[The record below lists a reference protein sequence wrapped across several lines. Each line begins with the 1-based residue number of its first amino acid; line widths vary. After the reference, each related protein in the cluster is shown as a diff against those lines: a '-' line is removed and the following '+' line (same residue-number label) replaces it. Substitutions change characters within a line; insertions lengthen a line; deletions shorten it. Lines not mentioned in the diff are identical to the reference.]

1 LTSLIKPANLTVI
14 FCRVFVCSLI
24 SFVFVVTVFRA
35 SVQSIAHD
43 EALTYEWFLDGS
55 VYKVLMFN
63 STNHVLFTIIA
74 KFFVKLFGTNELSL
88 RTPSLIGATGYLTFT
103 YLLCRK
109 LFGDGILLLISMAM
123 LCLNP
128 LLMDFMAAARGYS
141 LGLAFLAAAMYV
153 MARLVDRVTFN
164 PDDPERQRD
173 CAIASIL
180 LALSVA
186 ASLTNLFPAAS
197 LAFSFLAIAFRWPL
211 NFTWF
216 DARALRTLAQF
227 FIVPGVLVGLFIL
240 WPFLIQARPA
250 QFNMGLHR
258 ASDALRDLFNSSFLY
273 KWTGDVYAFSLGAVP
288 PSSGSWQ
295 QRLSDFGVYV
305 IFPVLFFFVFLGL
318 ISVSRS
324 SVVSRQRETVYCC
337 LFGIAAIA
345 CVVLTV
351 LFRVLLKVNYPVS
364 RTCLYFIPLFTL
376 SGLLLAREFV
386 SRFPQYHLRPV
397 GLIIAATVV
406 FDYALS
412 LNTEYFR
419 YNAYDV
425 ISRQLFLCISND
437 ARSRGLT
444 GIRVGGTWWYEPE
457 INFYRRRYNAEW
469 MKPYDVKD
477 RSYFWESPN
486 SLVPADYDYFVFT
499 PANDPGLTGPRMRTI
514 FRDRVT
520 NITVTAMDK

>member
-1 LTSLIKPANLTVI
+1 MSTKTSVI
-14 FCRVFVCSLI
+14 FYRVLTYSLLA
-24 SFVFVVTVFRA
+24 FVFVIAAFRA

-55 VYKVLMFN
+55 VYRVLAFN
-63 STNHVLFTIIA
+63 STNHVLFTMIA

-88 RTPSLIGATGYLTFT
+88 RAPSLIGAAGYLTFT

-109 LFGDGILLLISMAM
+109 LFGDGILLLLSIAM

-141 LGLAFLAAAMYV
+141 LGMAFLAAAMYV
-153 MARLVDRVTFN
+153 MARLIDRGTFN
-164 PDDPERQRD
+164 PDDPGGHRD
-173 CAIASIL
+173 CAIASVL
-180 LALSVA
+180 LALSIA
-186 ASLTNLFPAAS
+186 ASLTNLFPVAS
-197 LAFSFLAIAFRWPL
+197 LALSFPAIAFRWPL
-211 NFTWF
+211 DFRRLG
-216 DARALRTLAQF
+216 ARTLRIFAQY

-273 KWTGDVYAFSLGAVP
+273 KWTGDVYASSLGAVP
-288 PSSGSWQ
+288 PSPGSWQ
-295 QRLSDFGVYV
+295 QRLSDFGIYV
-305 IFPVLFFFVFLGL
+305 IFPLLFFFVFLGL
-318 ISVSRS
+318 ISVSCS
-324 SVVSRQRETVYCC
+324 SMESRQRETVYCR

-351 LFRVLLKVNYPVS
+351 LFHVLLKVNYPVS

-376 SGLLLAREFV
+376 SGLLVAREFFF
-386 SRFPQYHLRPV
+386 RFPHYHLRPV
-397 GLIIAATVV
+397 GLIIAAMVV
-406 FDYALS
+406 FDYAVS

-437 ARSRGLT
+437 ARARGLT
-444 GIRVGGTWWYEPE
+444 SIRVGGTWWYEPE

-486 SLVPADYDYFVFT
+486 SLVPAEYDYFVFT
-499 PANDPGLTGPRMRTI
+499 PASDPGLTGPRVRTI

-520 NITVTAMDK
+520 DITVTAMDK

>member
-1 LTSLIKPANLTVI
+1 VLLS
-14 FCRVFVCSLI
+14 RVFVCSLI
-24 SFVFVVTVFRA
+24 SFVFVVTIFRA

-43 EALTYEWFLDGS
+43 EALTFEWFLDGG
-55 VYKVLMFN
+55 VYKVLAFN

-74 KFFVKLFGTNELSL
+74 KFFVKLFGANELSL
-88 RTPSLIGATGYLTFT
+88 RAPSLIGAAGYLTFT

-109 LFGDGILLLISMAM
+109 LFGNGILLLISLTM

-141 LGLAFLAAAMYV
+141 LGMAFLAAAMYV
-153 MARLVDRVTFN
+153 MARLVDRGAFN
-164 PDDPERQRD
+164 PDDPVGRRD
-173 CAIASIL
+173 CAMASIL

-197 LAFSFLAIAFRWPL
+197 LALSFLAIAFQWPL
-211 NFTWF
+211 DFRPPGAPT
-216 DARALRTLAQF
+216 LRIFAQF
-227 FIVPGVLVGLFIL
+227 FIAPGVLVGLFIL

-288 PSSGSWQ
+288 PSPGSWQ
-295 QRLSDFGVYV
+295 QRLSDFGICV
-305 IFPVLFFFVFLGL
+305 IFPLLFIFVFLGL

-324 SVVSRQRETVYCC
+324 SMESRKHEAVYGR

-345 CVVLTV
+345 CVVLTILV
-351 LFRVLLKVNYPVS
+351 HVLLKVNYPVS

-376 SGLLLAREFV
+376 SSLLVAREFFF
-386 SRFPQYHLRPV
+386 RFPHYHLRLV

-406 FDYALS
+406 FDYAVS
-412 LNTEYFR
+412 LNTKYFR
-419 YNAYDV
+419 YNAYDA
-425 ISRQLFLCISND
+425 ISRQLFLCISID

-444 GIRVGGTWWYEPE
+444 SVRVGGTWWYEPE
-457 INFYRRRYNAEW
+457 INFYRRRYNADW

-486 SLVPADYDYFVFT
+486 SLEPAEYDYFVFT
-499 PANDPGLTGPRMRTI
+499 PASNPGLTGPRVRTI

-520 NITVTAMDK
+520 DITITAMDK